1 MSETFNRTDKLTAV
15 GGFGR
20 YSITFQRT
28 DNSSDA
34 SKLQVEET
42 HTINVRTNIVHA
54 EYLLVMVK
62 VRATENAT
70 SWRDRKCNALIT
82 RHVISYNMTM

>member
-54 EYLLVMVK
+54 EYLLVMVPSHHLQHDD
-62 VRATENAT
+62 VTGRLHAEAI
-70 SWRDRKCNALIT
+70 A
-82 RHVISYNMTM
+82 